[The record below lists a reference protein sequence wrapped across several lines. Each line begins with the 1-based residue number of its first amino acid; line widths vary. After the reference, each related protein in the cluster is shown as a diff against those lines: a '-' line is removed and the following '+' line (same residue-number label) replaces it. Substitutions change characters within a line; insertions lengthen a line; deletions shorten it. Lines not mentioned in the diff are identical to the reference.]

1 MSGLQRRALLAAGF
15 GGWLGA
21 VPARTAVPRERRVG
35 VGDLEVRLLEEGAP
49 GAPVVLV
56 NVHEDE
62 STSVQAARQAWDP
75 QRHRLLRLQGQG
87 RRLLEFHLEGRRFRF
102 DPNRIFSPAGIELTL
117 KKYGGTSPAAQA
129 AVARLADALVQAMV
143 PAQGLALGPARLIV
157 ALHNNRRGYT
167 MDSYGPKGEY
177 AGEAAA
183 VARQP
188 GADAGDF
195 FLVTQRDAFDALQR
209 AGFNAV
215 LQRPEPRDDGSM
227 SVRWAGPRPRYVNV
241 EARHDHGPAQRAML
255 EALLALAP
263 RWTG

>member
-1 MSGLQRRALLAAGF
+1 MSRLPRRAVLAAAA
-15 GGWLGA
+15 GGWLL
-21 VPARTAVPRERRVG
+21 PAAPQAAAPPREHRVAL
-35 VGDLEVRLLEEGAP
+35 GDLQVRLLDEGAP
-49 GAPVVLV
+49 DAAVVLV

-87 RRLLEFHLEGRRFRF
+87 RRLLDFRLDGRRFRF
-102 DPNRIFSPAGIELTL
+102 DPNRIFSVAGIGLTL
-117 KKYGGTSPAAQA
+117 AKYGSTSPAAEA
-129 AVARLADALVQAMV
+129 AVARLADALTQA
-143 PAQGLALGPARLIV
+143 LAPARVIV

-167 MDSYGPKGEY
+167 MDSYAPGGEY

-183 VARQP
+183 LARRP

-195 FLVTQRDAFDALQR
+195 FLATQREVFDALQA

-215 LQRPEPRDDGSM
+215 LQRAAPRDDGSM
-227 SVRWAGPRPRYVNV
+227 SVRWAGPRPVYVNV
-241 EARHDHGPAQRAML
+241 EARHDHGDEQRRML
-255 EALLALAP
+255 QALLALAP